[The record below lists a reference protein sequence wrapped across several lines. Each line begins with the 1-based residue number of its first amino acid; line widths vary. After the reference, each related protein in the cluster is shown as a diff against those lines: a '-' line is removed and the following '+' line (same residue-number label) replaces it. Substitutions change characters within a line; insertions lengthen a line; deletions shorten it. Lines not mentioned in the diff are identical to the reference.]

1 VELTQYSY
9 GDALIPIEKAI
20 CGVVLKPL
28 CLGHLLLL
36 EKTNN
41 PVMSKEE
48 VALGYQDG
56 VYRFFQALLVCAL
69 SYEDGCKLLG
79 DTELFLEEWELFQN
93 NLIKNIEREPD
104 WNIYSKL
111 SLFKD
116 YMAYYLDMP
125 FYEVLQKDTGGTKS
139 GTDWKAAIAIIF
151 KKLDY
156 SQSEILNMPM
166 NKLFQEWTANAEAE
180 GQIKVVNKFTADKLK
195 AAKAKA
201 KEK

>member
-1 VELTQYSY
+1 
-9 GDALIPIEKAI
+9 
-20 CGVVLKPL
+20 
-28 CLGHLLLL
+28 
-36 EKTNN
+36 
-41 PVMSKEE
+41 
-48 VALGYQDG
+48 
-56 VYRFFQALLVCAL
+56 
-69 SYEDGCKLLG
+69 
-79 DTELFLEEWELFQN
+79 
-93 NLIKNIEREPD
+93 
-104 WNIYSKL
+104 
-111 SLFKD
+111 
-116 YMAYYLDMP
+116 MAYYLDMP